1 MVLNTAGVLRTGLTV
16 LVSRITRGLAIGDE
30 AMKDDGM
37 IGYAGRESTGEEAT
51 PPADEVASVTGHTV
65 VYNEIISVVT
75 WPSFA
80 GQFVTVGAQDV
91 IV

>member
-1 MVLNTAGVLRTGLTV
+1 MEVTDSGGGGGKYGD
-16 LVSRITRGLAIGDE
+16 LVEMTL
-30 AMKDDGM
+30 
-37 IGYAGRESTGEEAT
+37 
-51 PPADEVASVTGHTV
+51 DEVSVAATGHTV

-75 WPSFA
+75 CPT